1 MSYHLS
7 YSRTDDSLVAQLS
20 VGIQEWESFEVEN
33 VLFESDVDV
42 NGLPD
47 ELLKHAVNQE
57 LLEQV
62 EECLAWLRKEIK
74 A

>member
-1 MSYHLS
+1 
-7 YSRTDDSLVAQLS
+7 VAQLS

-47 ELLKHAVNQE
+47 ELLKSAVNQE

-62 EECLAWLRKEIK
+62 EECLAWLRREIK

>member
-1 MSYHLS
+1 
-7 YSRTDDSLVAQLS
+7 VAQLS